1 MSPMTDHTKFGALA
15 LIRSSFERN
24 NGIEKEAEILDA
36 RSSMYK
42 TAMHKRYGSDK
53 ISTGSS
59 GFSSISKN
67 TQLGA
72 YDMFAKVN
80 SKYGRV
86 QEPVKMENMLSREE
100 QKTHLSLDPP
110 AAKIQAQ
117 KALE

>member
-1 MSPMTDHTKFGALA
+1 
-15 LIRSSFERN
+15 
-24 NGIEKEAEILDA
+24 
-36 RSSMYK
+36 MYK
-42 TAMHKRYGSDK
+42 TAMHKRYGCDK
-53 ISTGSS
+53 IATGSS

-117 KALE
+117 KALEQFGYLKHTTENYYNATDVRAKLSPNRVDKCIIGF